1 MAWTPVAKP
10 TGTNYTNVNPAGKT
24 QYDQSDIE
32 YDDSSMFYDGVNPTQ
47 WTDVTKPSYTLAWN
61 DLSVA
66 FQDYNSPWGSN
77 SWTHVNKPNG

>member
-10 TGTNYTNVNPAGKT
+10 SSTNYTNVNPDGKT
-24 QYDQSDIE
+24 QYDQSDIA
-32 YDDSSMFYDGVNPTQ
+32 YDDSSIFYDGVNPAQ

-61 DLSVA
+61 DLPTA
-66 FQDYNSPWGSN
+66 FQNYNSPWGYN